1 MDRRIYTTQTC
12 LIVIGSRF
20 RATRQSRVSEHPSP
34 EMASSNGAKKPMS
47 PSEFFAKIY
56 GEERNRA
63 TTTTNAITSSVSS
76 PETSSSQ
83 LSANQLRA
91 ASTTWFYP
99 TWNPEYWSSANPAF
113 YSSLPLPPA
122 LTALSNSI
130 HILLFRILNLQTS
143 RRLCESKFICA
154 PIFW

>member
-1 MDRRIYTTQTC
+1 
-12 LIVIGSRF
+12 
-20 RATRQSRVSEHPSP
+20 
-34 EMASSNGAKKPMS
+34 MASSNGVKKPMS

-56 GEERNRA
+56 GEESNRA

-83 LSANQLRA
+83 SVANQLRA

-130 HILLFRILNLQTS
+130 HIFLFRILNLQTN
-143 RRLCESKFICA
+143 RRLCELSLFVLQFFGDEGWSLKSHIRRYIWYGSPHKWA
-154 PIFW
+154 LT